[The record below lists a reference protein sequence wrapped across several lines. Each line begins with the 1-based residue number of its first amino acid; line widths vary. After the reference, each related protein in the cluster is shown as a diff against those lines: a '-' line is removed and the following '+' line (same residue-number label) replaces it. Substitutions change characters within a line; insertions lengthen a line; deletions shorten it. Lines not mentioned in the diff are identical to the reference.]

1 VSIEEAIKAFKEM
14 PSGYVTDAM
23 SRLGLSGWSEG
34 VVPLS
39 RTAREIAGRAVT
51 MKYGPKRG
59 TGEKMPSQYQVIR
72 EIAQPG
78 DVLVVAAEG
87 APTWLLG
94 ENVCH
99 TALYR
104 GLAGIVVDGCVRDF
118 DEIAQMEMPVFARGA
133 GIRPFMAHLEL
144 IGVNV
149 PVEFAGAQVRP
160 GDIVVG
166 DGDGLV
172 IVPPDRVDEVL
183 LQARDIGE
191 LEDEQ
196 EEAIRNQVPLD
207 QLNPI
212 LAKKKVLK
220 KPG

>member
-1 VSIEEAIKAFKEM
+1 VSIEEAIKEFKEM

-23 SRLGLSGWSEG
+23 SRLGISGWSES
-34 VVPLS
+34 VVPVS
-39 RTAREIAGRAVT
+39 RTSRKIVGRAVT
-51 MKYGPKRG
+51 LKYGPKRG

-72 EIAQPG
+72 ETAQSG
-78 DVLVVAAEG
+78 DVLVVAG
-87 APTWLLG
+87 LGTLCWLLG

-99 TALYR
+99 TAQYR
-104 GLAGIVVDGCVRDF
+104 GLAGIVVDGSIRDF
-118 DEIAQMEMPVFARGA
+118 DEIAEMEMPVFARGA
-133 GIRPFMAHLEL
+133 GIRPFMAQLDL

-160 GDIVVG
+160 GDVVVG

-183 LQARDIGE
+183 FQARDIAE
-191 LEDEQ
+191 LEAAQ
-196 EEAIRNQVPLD
+196 EEAIRNQVPLEE
-207 QLNPI
+207 LNPI

-220 KPG
+220 KAD